1 MKTTCE
7 DCTGHF
13 SQCSLYDI
21 FEDSL
26 LPRAERERNCPYCF
40 LSDEKQAEREE
51 MLKKLEEDKK
61 RIEERRSKRKSR
73 KNKNRFDEDE
83 EIYEYNFKSS
93 LKGQMDMRLTEGWNS
108 LDTDKKIYKWERKG
122 KKKKNTSDNGSVT
135 TYKLSKKEMD
145 EYLKDIDT
153 RGVKYINLE
162 DKRQVQFGGVST
174 LLYLYDARYNLK
186 TETTLEKISKLL
198 KKKEIDL
205 SRDINTLEKVKKWY
219 IVDESVDV
227 KELKKLYEKEV
238 FKNEVWKVIEG
249 SDDKFLVSNYGRF
262 KRIYKNS
269 PNRKFIMPYY
279 QTRKVNVNKN
289 KQFIKV
295 KFKEVYK
302 EYSVSR
308 IVAYHFVEIFYD
320 GYGFTS
326 ESKPIKYKNKKFEDL
341 VVYHKNGLVYDN
353 YHANLEFLDREDL
366 AKKTAHKSK
375 GGRTIVAIDAETGD
389 IIDYFKST
397 RHVEANLPVSKQAVS
412 DSLNKVWK
420 TNIVGGKYIFEY
432 EQ

>member
-1 MKTTCE
+1 M
-7 DCTGHF
+7 
-13 SQCSLYDI
+13 
-21 FEDSL
+21 
-26 LPRAERERNCPYCF
+26 
-40 LSDEKQAEREE
+40 
-51 MLKKLEEDKK
+51 
-61 RIEERRSKRKSR
+61 
-73 KNKNRFDEDE
+73 
-83 EIYEYNFKSS
+83 
-93 LKGQMDMRLTEGWNS
+93 
-108 LDTDKKIYKWERKG
+108 
-122 KKKKNTSDNGSVT
+122 
-135 TYKLSKKEMD
+135 
-145 EYLKDIDT
+145 
-153 RGVKYINLE
+153 
-162 DKRQVQFGGVST
+162 
-174 LLYLYDARYNLK
+174 LYLYDARYNLK

-198 KKKEIDL
+198 KIKESDL
-205 SRDINTLEKVKKWY
+205 SRYINTLEKVKRWY

-262 KRIYKNS
+262 KRVYKSS
-269 PNRKFIMPYY
+269 PNGKFIMPYY

-326 ESKPIKYKNKKFEDL
+326 ESKPMKYKNKKFEDL

-366 AKKTAHKSK
+366 AKKTSYKAR

-432 EQ
+432 EK